1 MTEEQSD
8 NLTDHLEVPGS
19 ILTRLV
25 MRLNLARTHDNAVL
39 GSALLFIAVTFV
51 PILVL
56 SVIDGFE
63 TGGLVDMPL
72 HEDLITLS
80 RYLIA
85 APILILSDRLT
96 RPWLVKAVL
105 RFLELVDKDEIEA
118 FKKML
123 RRIFQIRGSAL
134 VDLVILVVCIA
145 SSFFLKS
152 YSMNIEVSSWQTG
165 IAGGVAA
172 LSRPGFWN
180 TFVSQPLFRFVV
192 MSWTVDYILWIYFLW
207 RASRFRLKLYATHPD
222 RAGGLS
228 FVSAAHS
235 QFCLAAFAIAA
246 ADASV
251 VAQLVQH
258 THQELESFYRLGLVF
273 LGVILLFFVGP
284 LLVFSPTLL
293 RTRLDG
299 IISYGALCHEL
310 SDKFAGKWLRKR
322 GDKEESILASLD
334 PSSLADLNSS
344 FSTVLTMR
352 PVVFDH
358 QFVILFVV
366 ATCLPALP
374 LIATVIP
381 LQDLVVE
388 ILKALT

>member
-1 MTEEQSD
+1 LTEEQND

-25 MRLNLARTHDNAVL
+25 MRMNLARTHNDALL
-39 GSALLFIAVTFV
+39 GSALLFIAVTFG
-51 PILVL
+51 PILIL
-56 SVIDGFE
+56 SVVDGFE

-72 HEDLITLS
+72 HKDLITLS
-80 RYLIA
+80 RYLVA

-96 RPWLVKAVL
+96 RPWLVKAIL
-105 RFLELVDKDEIEA
+105 RFLELVDREEIEA
-118 FKKML
+118 FKKMV
-123 RRIFQIRGSAL
+123 RRIFQIRGSVL

-152 YSMNIEVSSWQTG
+152 YSTNIDVSSWQTSM
-165 IAGGVAA
+165 AGGVAD

-192 MSWTVDYILWIYFLW
+192 MSWTFDYILWIYFLW
-207 RASRFRLKLYATHPD
+207 RASRFRLNLIATHPD

-228 FVSAAHS
+228 FVSAAHA

-246 ADASV
+246 ADSSV

-258 THQELESFYRLGLVF
+258 THQDLKSFTHLGIVF

-284 LLVFSPTLL
+284 LLVFSPTLV
-293 RTRLDG
+293 RIRLDG

-310 SDKFAGKWLRKR
+310 SDKFAAKWLRKR
-322 GDKEESILASLD
+322 GDNEESILSSPD

-344 FSTVLTMR
+344 FDTVLTMR
-352 PVVFDH
+352 SVVFDH
-358 QFVILFVV
+358 QFVILFVI

-381 LQDLVVE
+381 LQDLLME

>member
-1 MTEEQSD
+1 MTEEQND
-8 NLTDHLEVPGS
+8 NLTDHIEVPGS

-25 MRLNLARTHDNAVL
+25 MRMNLARTHNDALL
-39 GSALLFIAVTFV
+39 GSALLFIAVSFG
-51 PILVL
+51 PILIL

-72 HEDLITLS
+72 HKDLITLS

-96 RPWLVKAVL
+96 RPWLVKAIL
-105 RFLELVDKDEIEA
+105 RFLELVDRDELEA
-118 FKKML
+118 FKKMV
-123 RRIFQIRGSAL
+123 RRIFRIRGSVA
-134 VDLVILVVCIA
+134 VDLVLLVVCIA

-152 YSMNIEVSSWQTG
+152 YSLNIDVSSWQTSMAGG
-165 IAGGVAA
+165 IAD

-180 TFVSQPLFRFVV
+180 NYVSQPLFRFVV
-192 MSWTVDYILWIYFLW
+192 MSWTVDYLLWIYFLW
-207 RASRFRLKLYATHPD
+207 RASRFRLNLIATHPD
-222 RAGGLS
+222 GAGGLS
-228 FVSAAHS
+228 FVSAAHA

-246 ADASV
+246 ADSSV

-258 THQELESFYRLGLVF
+258 THQDLKSFTHLGIVF

-284 LLVFSPTLL
+284 LLVFSPTLV
-293 RTRLDG
+293 RIRLDG

-322 GDKEESILASLD
+322 GDNQESILSSPD

-344 FSTVLTMR
+344 FDTVLTMR
-352 PVVFDH
+352 SVVFDH
-358 QFVILFVV
+358 QFVILFIV

-381 LQDLVVE
+381 LQDLLME
-388 ILKALT
+388 IFKALT